1 MSVPSAPAKKVEKT
15 ERVAKAKVF
24 ILYTGGTIG
33 MARKD
38 PASPYSPQSL
48 DALKEY
54 ATILHEDNEWGIEFG
69 FGSFPKPLDSSA
81 VVPSHWLDMAKSIKD
96 VYDEY
101 DGFVILHGT
110 DTMAFTASAL
120 SFIFENL
127 RKPVVITGSQLPI
140 SDTRTDAVMN
150 LVNAIMVAAY
160 KATALPK
167 IAEVVIVF
175 ADKILRGC
183 RTRKVSSTSWAGF
196 GSPNY
201 PALGSIGE
209 HVTIHEEL
217 LRPLPAEGQAFQI
230 NTALSEK
237 VMAISLF
244 PGLKASQI
252 KAVMALEGV
261 QAIILST
268 FGAGNAPPDEA
279 FLDVIEGVIKN
290 DKKTIVNLTQC
301 MEGMVEMGL
310 YEASSGLLERG
321 VISGL
326 DMTPEAAWAK
336 LMWTLGTKLG
346 PQVTAQM
353 QVSQR
358 GEQSQNL
365 FDLRYGNCGN
375 KSEPKENFSE
385 YRSPDRRFVVGKLD
399 RAVVRLS
406 GLGISGAKA
415 GDRVNVRVF
424 MNMPSA
430 EASTPEN
437 NPRCV
442 TKFAFIWDGRTVNQ
456 IGVIERDVARS
467 VIGDGDV
474 VLTVVAD
481 PGVSFW
487 FEGLYLA
494 LFTQA

>member
-1 MSVPSAPAKKVEKT
+1 MSVHT
-15 ERVAKAKVF
+15 VARAKVF

-38 PASPYSPQSL
+38 PASPYQPQSL
-48 DALKEY
+48 EDLKRY
-54 ATILHEDNEWGIEFG
+54 AAILRSDNEWGIEFG
-69 FGSFPKPLDSSA
+69 FGSFPEPLDSSA
-81 VVPSHWLDMAKSIKD
+81 VGPFHWLEMARSIKN
-96 VYDEY
+96 VYEEY

-160 KATALPK
+160 KATALPR
-167 IAEVVIVF
+167 ISEVAVVF

-183 RTRKVSSTSWAGF
+183 RTRKVSTASWAGF
-196 GSPNY
+196 SSPNY

-217 LRPLPAEGQAFQI
+217 LRPIPVEGQNFQI
-230 NTALSEK
+230 NTDLSEK

-244 PGLKASQI
+244 PGLKPAQI
-252 KAVMALEGV
+252 KAVVDLDGV
-261 QAIILST
+261 QAILLST

-279 FLDVIEGVIKN
+279 FLDVIEDVIN
-290 DKKTIVNLTQC
+290 RGKTIVNLTQC
-301 MEGMVEMGL
+301 LEGMVEMGL

-353 QVSQR
+353 QVNQR

-365 FDLRYGNCGN
+365 FDLRYGSCGN
-375 KSEPKENFSE
+375 KSEPREAFSE
-385 YRSPDRRFVVGKLD
+385 YRSPDRRFVMGKLN

-406 GLGISGAKA
+406 GLGVSGASD
-415 GDRVNVRVF
+415 GDRINIRVF

-430 EASTPEN
+430 DASTPEDH
-437 NPRCV
+437 PRLV
-442 TKFAFIWDGRTVNQ
+442 AKLEFIWEGKPVNQ
-456 IGVIERDVARS
+456 IGVIERDLARS
-467 VIGDGDV
+467 MIGDGDV

-481 PGVSFW
+481 RGMTFW
-487 FEGLYLA
+487 FGGLFLA

>member
-1 MSVPSAPAKKVEKT
+1 MSAPSVP
-15 ERVAKAKVF
+15 KAKVF

-33 MARKD
+33 MARRD
-38 PASPYSPQSL
+38 ETNPASPLEPKSL
-48 DALKEY
+48 EVLKNY
-54 ATILHEDNEWGIEFG
+54 AAILKEDNEWGIKFG
-69 FGSFPKPLDSSA
+69 FGSFPEPLDSSA
-81 VVPSHWLDMAKSIKD
+81 VVPYHWLAMARSIKE

-160 KATALPK
+160 KATALPR
-167 IAEVVIVF
+167 ISEVVIVF

-196 GSPNY
+196 SSPNY

-209 HVTIHEEL
+209 HVTIHEEF
-217 LRPLPAEGQAFQI
+217 LRPLPAEGQSFQI
-230 NTALSEK
+230 NTDLSEK
-237 VMAISLF
+237 VMAISLL

-252 KAVMALEGV
+252 KAVMDLEGV
-261 QAIILST
+261 QAILLST

-279 FLDVIEGVIKN
+279 FLDVIENVIQKG
-290 DKKTIVNLTQC
+290 KTIVNLTQC
-301 MEGMVEMGL
+301 LEGMVEMGL
-310 YEASSGLLERG
+310 YAASSGLLERG

-346 PQVTAQM
+346 PQVTSQM

-365 FDLRYGNCGN
+365 FDLRYDGCGN
-375 KSEPKENFSE
+375 KSEPKEVFSQF
-385 YRSPDRRFVVGKLD
+385 RSPDRRFVVGRLN

-406 GLGISGAKA
+406 GLGVSGPAI
-415 GDRVNVRVF
+415 GDTVSIRVF

-430 EASTPEN
+430 DASTPAN
-437 NPRCV
+437 HPRCV
-442 TKFAFIWDGRTVNQ
+442 ANLAFLWEGKPVNP
-456 IGVIERDVARS
+456 IGVIERDLARS

-481 PGVSFW
+481 PDVTFW
-487 FEGLYLA
+487 FEGLFLA

>member
-1 MSVPSAPAKKVEKT
+1 MAQAAARTKI
-15 ERVAKAKVF
+15 F

-38 PASPYSPQSL
+38 SASPYQSQSL
-48 DALKEY
+48 EELKKY
-54 ATILHEDNEWGIEFG
+54 AAILKEDNEWGIEFG
-69 FGSFPKPLDSSA
+69 FSSFPMPLDSSA
-81 VVPSHWLDMAKSIKD
+81 VVPSHWLDMANSIKE
-96 VYDEY
+96 VYEEY

-127 RKPVVITGSQLPI
+127 GKPVVITGSQLPI

-167 IAEVVIVF
+167 ISEVVIVF

-209 HVTIHEEL
+209 HVIIHEEL
-217 LRPLPAEGQAFQI
+217 LRSSPVEGQSFQI
-230 NTALSEK
+230 NTDLSEK

-244 PGLKASQI
+244 PGLKPSQI
-252 KAVMALEGV
+252 KAVMDLKDV
-261 QAIILST
+261 QAILLST
-268 FGAGNAPPDEA
+268 FGTGNAPPDDA
-279 FLDVIEGVIKN
+279 FLDVIEDVIRKG
-290 DKKTIVNLTQC
+290 KTIVNLTQC
-301 MEGMVEMGL
+301 LEGMVEMGL

-346 PQVTAQM
+346 PQVSAQM
-353 QVSQR
+353 QVNQR
-358 GEQSQNL
+358 GEQSQSL
-365 FDLRYGNCGN
+365 FDLRYGGCGN
-375 KSEPKENFSE
+375 KSEPREAFSE

-406 GLGISGAKA
+406 GLGISGAA
-415 GDRVNVRVF
+415 IGDRVNMRVF

-430 EASTPEN
+430 DVSTSPTH
-437 NPRCV
+437 PRCV
-442 TKFAFIWDGRTVNQ
+442 SKLEFRWEGKPANL
-456 IGVIERDVARS
+456 IGIIERDSARS

-474 VLTVVAD
+474 VLTVLAERNLT
-481 PGVSFW
+481 FW
-487 FEGLYLA
+487 FEGLFLA